1 MATFIEDAKSLYAE
15 ALKLFEE
22 ARRTSSKT
30 ILTEACRKCW
40 LACVRAVDGL
50 LQSRNISLPKGDKER
65 RACLELLESID
76 PRAKAKEIADRQS
89 VRYHHLYEEGV
100 LGYMDPVRARNEFER
115 AKRLIEDIER
125 LTLQ

>member
-1 MATFIEDAKSLYAE
+1 MATFIEDAKSMCAE

-22 ARRTSSKT
+22 ARKANSKV
-30 ILTEACRKCW
+30 IFSDACRKCW
-40 LACVRAVDGL
+40 LAVVRAVDGL
-50 LQSRNISLPKGDKER
+50 LQNRNISLPKGDRER

-76 PRAKAKEIADRQS
+76 SKVRAKEIADRFS

-115 AKRLIEDIER
+115 AKRLIEDIEG
-125 LTLQ
+125 LL